1 MTLRDELR
9 DDPLARGYA
18 KMIDKE
24 ALASLTAR
32 DRDVFRDVAISQ
44 LAGVIEEQALVP
56 ALRAVPE
63 ASPIYPVAEQL
74 LRFTTGQTPVTS
86 ITYTNPAIRQRTDIG
101 IGGLVQTGVIT
112 QVQADL
118 IFGLGRATVSRA
130 EELGLGQINE
140 RDIKEAR

>member
-9 DDPLARGYA
+9 DDPLGRGYTSMTDA
-18 KMIDKE
+18 E

-32 DRDVFRDVAISQ
+32 DRDVFRDVAISR

-63 ASPIYPVAEQL
+63 DSSVYPVAEQL

-86 ITYTNPAIRQRTDIG
+86 ITYTDPAIRARTDMG
-101 IGGLVQTGVIT
+101 IGGLLQTGVIS

-118 IFGLGRATVSRA
+118 ILGLGHATVSRA
-130 EELGLGQINE
+130 EELGLGQLTE
-140 RDIKEAR
+140 LTIKEAR